1 MSKKTMLLA
10 LAACSALLLA
20 VPALASASEW
30 HISKTGTFSISGGA
44 SNLTTASGLVT
55 ECTSVSG
62 SGEYTT
68 TTTGTLQLI
77 FHGCTGSGTN
87 CTSTGQPTGTIK
99 TNVLPFHNVEIPTG
113 KPGILITPSSITGVP
128 TTGQGPY
135 ATYTCASGL
144 IKVEVFGNGVLGT
157 VTSPGCGGEDT
168 KATLSFKKSANGVQE
183 HLSYTNT
190 TYDLFAKVNGGS
202 HVTAAMEGHG
212 TAAFTDGAKR
222 KVECT

>member
-20 VPALASASEW
+20 LPAFASASEW
-30 HISKTGTFSISGGA
+30 HISQTGAFTISGGA
-44 SNLTTASGLVT
+44 SNLTNVSGLVT

-87 CTSTGQPTGTIK
+87 CTSTGQPAGTIK
-99 TNVLPFHNVEIPTG
+99 TGVLPFHNAEIPTG
-113 KPGILITPSSITGVP
+113 KPGILITPSAVTGSP
-128 TTGQGPY
+128 TAGYGPY

-157 VTSPGCGGEDT
+157 VTSPACGGEASKVT
-168 KATLSFKKSANGVQE
+168 MSFKKSANGVQE
-183 HLSYTNT
+183 HLSYTGT
-190 TYDLFAKVNGGS
+190 TYDLVSKTNGAS
-202 HVTAAMEGHG
+202 HVTAAMEGEG
-212 TAAFTDGAKR
+212 GATFTDGTNR
-222 KVECT
+222 RVQCT